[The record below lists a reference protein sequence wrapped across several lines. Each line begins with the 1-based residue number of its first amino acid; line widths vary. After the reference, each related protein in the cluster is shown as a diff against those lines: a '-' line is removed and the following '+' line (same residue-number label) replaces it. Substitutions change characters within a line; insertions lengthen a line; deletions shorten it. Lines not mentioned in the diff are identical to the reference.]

1 MSTDSEDGVIELF
14 VPQGTRF
21 NAGDLVIG
29 LGGVLLDPLRAILS
43 LSDRRQRDVE
53 SSYLTMAV
61 GETVEFGDWRVSLR
75 EIKDERGQDVARIDV
90 AAAGGTR

>member
-1 MSTDSEDGVIELF
+1 MSTENEDGVIELF

-29 LGGVLLDPLRAILS
+29 LGGVMLDPLRAILS

-61 GETVEFGDWRVSLR
+61 GETCEFGDWLVSLR